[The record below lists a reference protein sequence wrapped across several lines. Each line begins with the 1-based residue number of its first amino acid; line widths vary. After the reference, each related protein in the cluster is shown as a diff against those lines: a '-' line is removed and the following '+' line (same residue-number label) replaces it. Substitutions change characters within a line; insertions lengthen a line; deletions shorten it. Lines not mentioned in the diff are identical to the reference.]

1 MIFYKN
7 ITGGFMII
15 FLLVL
20 CLGYADSYKVD
31 VDSSTIQW
39 IGRKVTGEH
48 DGNLKILYG
57 NIRKY
62 LDTEQKEV
70 IKGNIVIDMTT
81 ITNNDIESKKYQK
94 YFVDH
99 LNSSDFF
106 DVAHFSKS
114 QLKILDNIILSNDSS
129 GNMMITAEITIKG
142 ITQKVKFPAKIE
154 FLDDSA
160 TAVGTID
167 IDRTLFDIR
176 YKSKSFFP
184 DVGDYFIYDDFTLN
198 FTIKAKKSN

>member
-1 MIFYKN
+1 
-7 ITGGFMII
+7 MII

-20 CLGYADSYKVD
+20 SFAFADSYKVD
-31 VDSSTIQW
+31 VDSSTIQY

-57 NIRKY
+57 NVRRY

-70 IKGNIVIDMTT
+70 IRGNIVIDMTT
-81 ITNNDIESKKYQK
+81 ITNNDIGNKEYQK

-99 LNSSDFF
+99 LNSPDFF
-106 DVAHFSKS
+106 DIAHFSKS

-129 GNMMITAEITIKG
+129 DNMMITGEMTIKG
-142 ITQKVKFPAKIE
+142 ITQKVKFPAKVE

-160 TAVGTID
+160 IAVGTID

-184 DVGDYFIYDDFTLN
+184 EMGDYFIYDDFTLN
-198 FTIKAKKSN
+198 FTIKAKKNN

>member
-1 MIFYKN
+1 
-7 ITGGFMII
+7 MII

-57 NIRKY
+57 NVRKY

-81 ITNNDIESKKYQK
+81 ITNNDIENKEYQK

-142 ITQKVKFPAKIE
+142 ITQKVEFPAKIE
-154 FLDDSA
+154 FIDDLA

-184 DVGDYFIYDDFTLN
+184 EMGDYFIYDDFTLN
-198 FTIKAKKSN
+198 FIIKAKKNN

>member
-1 MIFYKN
+1 
-7 ITGGFMII
+7 MII

>member
-1 MIFYKN
+1 
-7 ITGGFMII
+7 MII

-31 VDSSTIQW
+31 VDSSTIEW

-160 TAVGTID
+160 IAVGTID

-184 DVGDYFIYDDFTLN
+184 DMGDYFIYDDFTLN

>member
-1 MIFYKN
+1 
-7 ITGGFMII
+7 
-15 FLLVL
+15 
-20 CLGYADSYKVD
+20 
-31 VDSSTIQW
+31 
-39 IGRKVTGEH
+39 
-48 DGNLKILYG
+48 
-57 NIRKY
+57 
-62 LDTEQKEV
+62 
-70 IKGNIVIDMTT
+70 MTT

-160 TAVGTID
+160 IAVGTID

-184 DVGDYFIYDDFTLN
+184 DMGDYFIYDDFTLN

>member
-1 MIFYKN
+1 
-7 ITGGFMII
+7 MII

-57 NIRKY
+57 NVRKY

-81 ITNNDIESKKYQK
+81 ITNNDIESKEYQK

-114 QLKILDNIILSNDSS
+114 QLKILDNIILSNESS

-142 ITQKVKFPAKIE
+142 ITQKVEFPAKIE
-154 FLDDSA
+154 FIDDLA

-184 DVGDYFIYDDFTLN
+184 EMGDYFIYDDFTLN
-198 FTIKAKKSN
+198 FIIKAKKNN

>member
-1 MIFYKN
+1 
-7 ITGGFMII
+7 MII

-57 NIRKY
+57 NVRKY
-62 LDTEQKEV
+62 LDTEKKEV

-81 ITNNDIESKKYQK
+81 ITNNDIESKEYQK

-114 QLKILDNIILSNDSS
+114 QLKILDNIILSNESS
-129 GNMMITAEITIKG
+129 GKMMITAEITIKG
-142 ITQKVKFPAKIE
+142 ITQKVEFPAKIE
-154 FLDDSA
+154 FIDDLA

-184 DVGDYFIYDDFTLN
+184 EMGDYFIYDDFTLN
-198 FTIKAKKSN
+198 FIIKAKKNN